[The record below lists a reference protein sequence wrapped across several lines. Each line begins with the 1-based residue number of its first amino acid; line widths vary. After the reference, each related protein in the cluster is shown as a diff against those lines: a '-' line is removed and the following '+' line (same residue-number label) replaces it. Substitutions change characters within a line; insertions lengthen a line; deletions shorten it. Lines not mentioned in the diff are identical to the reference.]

1 MDVIPGMRGPTARTV
16 ARIAGGGYLVI
27 FVLALFANFFVLEG
41 LIEPD
46 DAAATAANIADSE
59 LLFRSGLVSFMV
71 VFILDVAIAWALY
84 VLFRPHDRDLSLLTA
99 WFRLVYTVLLG
110 VALIS
115 SFIVLELISGADHLS
130 SLGVDQIDAQLML
143 FLNSFD
149 YAWLIGLACFGVH
162 LILLGYLALRSGTV
176 PRWIGFLLVVAGI
189 AYVVDTLAN
198 ALLADYADVETV
210 FLVIVAVPSLIG
222 EFSFAVWLLMRGG
235 KDEGPALSSA
245 PSEVESAL
253 SG

>member
-1 MDVIPGMRGPTARTV
+1 
-16 ARIAGGGYLVI
+16 
-27 FVLALFANFFVLEG
+27 
-41 LIEPD
+41 
-46 DAAATAANIADSE
+46 
-59 LLFRSGLVSFMV
+59 
-71 VFILDVAIAWALY
+71 
-84 VLFRPHDRDLSLLTA
+84 
-99 WFRLVYTVLLG
+99 
-110 VALIS
+110 
-115 SFIVLELISGADHLS
+115 
-130 SLGVDQIDAQLML
+130 
-143 FLNSFD
+143 
-149 YAWLIGLACFGVH
+149 
-162 LILLGYLALRSGTV
+162 V

-235 KDEGPALSSA
+235 KDEGPALTSA